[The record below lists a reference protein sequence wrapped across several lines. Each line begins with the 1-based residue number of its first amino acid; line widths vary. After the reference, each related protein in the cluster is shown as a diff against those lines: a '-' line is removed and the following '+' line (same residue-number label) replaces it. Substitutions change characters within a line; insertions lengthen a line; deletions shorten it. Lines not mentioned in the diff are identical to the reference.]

1 MSDCEAHH
9 ASLAD
14 SPPVRLQAVTGLG
27 GEQENF
33 AGSGAPGTSRLSD
46 QPAAVDSIAPLR
58 AALRGR
64 YEIQREIGQG
74 AFATVYLAR
83 DSRHERQVALKVLN
97 ADPTSDAG
105 ELRFIREIRLLAGL
119 QHPNILPLHDSGH
132 VEALLYYVMPY
143 VSGETLRVRMS
154 RERLL
159 SIDAAVGIARE
170 SADALA
176 CAHGQGIIH
185 RDIKPENILLS
196 GGHAIVADFGIARAI
211 DVAGVRQLTRT
222 GLGGPGTPA
231 YMSPEQLLGDNPL
244 DGRSDIYSLGC
255 VLYEMLTGKPPF
267 AGKEGF
273 VKRFTEPAPLP
284 SSLRREVEPW
294 LDAVV
299 ETALARNPAD
309 RYETAGEMVRALNG
323 YSSSEPTTRSGRG
336 ASQRA
341 SSGAAGRV
349 AYNPAAGTARVVR
362 EVEQASIG
370 VLPFTNMSNNPENE
384 YFSDGIT
391 EEILNA
397 LTRIPALKVAA
408 RSSSFALKGKSLDI
422 SEIGERLKVKTV
434 LEGSVRRVGQR
445 VRITAQLINAADGY
459 HLWSER
465 YDRDVE
471 DVFEIQ
477 DEIARTIV
485 DRMKVKLGTAEYEAL
500 GRGQTEN
507 VEAYELYLRGRHC
520 WNRWQLWG
528 MMEKAI
534 GYFEA
539 ALAKDPDYALAHH
552 GLADAYSTIGLYA
565 FAPATEVIPKA
576 KAAAF
581 KAVELAPELADA
593 WTSLGFVHMLDWDWK
608 AAESALLRAI
618 DINPRQSSARTV
630 HSWVL
635 AIVGR
640 HSEALEEAR
649 RGRELDPQ
657 SRSGLPAFV
666 WYLGR
671 QYDEAIVE
679 CELGLEID
687 PTSFLSL
694 LILSLSYAGKGQYD
708 QAVQHAERGVSLA
721 PGSDFVRAVLGTVYA
736 MAGQQEAARVI
747 LSDLVER
754 STRSYVSP
762 ILMSWIFANLQAPDS
777 AFEWLSKAY
786 DERTCTLGSG
796 IGYAIY
802 DGIRDDPRFGELLQ
816 KLGLS

>member
-1 MSDCEAHH
+1 MIERD
-9 ASLAD
+9 
-14 SPPVRLQAVTGLG
+14 
-27 GEQENF
+27 GEQESL
-33 AGSGAPGTSRLSD
+33 AGSGASSP
-46 QPAAVDSIAPLR
+46 PASNDHTATIDSLQPLR
-58 AALRGR
+58 VALRGR
-64 YEIQREIGQG
+64 YEIQKEIGQG

-83 DSRHERQVALKVLN
+83 DCRHERQVALKVLN

-105 ELRFIREIRLLAGL
+105 EIRFIREIRLLAGL

-143 VSGETLRVRMS
+143 VSGETLRVKMH

-159 SIDAAVGIARE
+159 SLDAAVSIARE
-170 SADALA
+170 AADALG

-211 DVAGVRQLTRT
+211 DIAGVRQLTRT

-284 SSLRREVEPW
+284 SSMRKEVEPW
-294 LDAVV
+294 LDEIV
-299 ETALARNPAD
+299 ETALARNPTD
-309 RYETAGEMVRALNG
+309 RYETAAELVKALTGNSSARTG
-323 YSSSEPTTRSGRG
+323 NRSDRGGRQRSTSGPGGSVAYSSPGS
-336 ASQRA
+336 
-341 SSGAAGRV
+341 
-349 AYNPAAGTARVVR
+349 TARVVR

-397 LTRIPALKVAA
+397 LMRVPALKVAA

-485 DRMKVKLGTAEYEAL
+485 DRLKVKLGSAEYEAI
-500 GRGQTEN
+500 GRGQTDDL
-507 VEAYELYLRGRHC
+507 EAYELYLRGRHC

-539 ALAKDPDYALAHH
+539 ALTKDPDYALAHH

-565 FAPATEVIPKA
+565 FAPAIEVMPKA
-576 KAAAF
+576 KTAALR
-581 KAVELAPELADA
+581 AVELAPELADA
-593 WTSLGFVHMLDWDWK
+593 WTSLGFVHMLSWEWK
-608 AAESALLRAI
+608 EAESALLRAT
-618 DINPRQSSARTV
+618 DINPRHASARTV

-635 AIVGR
+635 AIQGR

-657 SRSGLPAFV
+657 ARSGLPAFV

-679 CELGLEID
+679 CERGLEID

-694 LILSLSYAGKGQYD
+694 LVLSLSYAGKGQFD
-708 QAVQHAERGVSLA
+708 QAVQQAQRGVSLA
-721 PGSDFVRAVLGTVYA
+721 PGSDLLRALLGAVYA
-736 MAGQQEAARVI
+736 VSGQQEAARAI
-747 LSDLVER
+747 LSDLIER
-754 STRSYVSP
+754 SARSYVSP
-762 ILMSWIFANLQAPDS
+762 ILMSWIFANLQDPDS
-777 AFEWLSKAY
+777 AFEWLGKAY
-786 DERTCTLGSG
+786 DERTCTLASG
-796 IGYAIY
+796 IGYALY
-802 DGIRDDPRFGELLQ
+802 DGIRDDPRFEALVH